1 MGFSWGRFD
10 TRTIVLIPIAIAI
23 NIVLGQTV
31 GSVLKIPIYLD
42 SIGTIL
48 VGVLAGPI
56 PGLVTG
62 LLTNLIWTYVLPPP
76 LQSPYAAPFAIVA
89 AEIGFLSGVFGQI
102 GSFRSRPNAGWG
114 QIGLAAL
121 LVVVVLGGI
130 GFYGFLPF
138 YAGEDFTFFGDTSTA
153 SPFFL
158 AIGYLIAIGIASIIG
173 LLILLFVRRD
183 VGVAYVAIAGLI
195 VGIISAII
203 SAPISAVVF
212 GGVTGSG
219 SDLLVA
225 AFQQAGSDLQTA
237 VLQQGLLQDPID
249 KTMEFLIAFVILQT
263 LSRRF
268 VARFPRGRRR
278 SASRRRHR
286 SGLVRPVV
294 RATDLDPDDAARI
307 TRLVPATPSSYHRLN
322 PLTKAVIATVGS
334 IGAFVL
340 GGYVGP
346 IAIIALML
354 LLAGGR
360 ASSAWRVCRCCSR
373 CRSPSRSCS

>member
-1 MGFSWGRFD
+1 MSWGRFD

-62 LLTNLIWTYVLPPP
+62 LLANLIWTYVLPPP
-76 LQSPYAAPFAIVA
+76 LQSPYAAPFAVVA
-89 AEIGFLSGVFGQI
+89 AEIGFLSGLFGQF
-102 GSFRSRPNAGWG
+102 GFFRSRPNADWG
-114 QIGLAAL
+114 RIAVAAI

-130 GFYGFLPF
+130 GYYGFLPF
-138 YAGEDFTFFGDTSTA
+138 YAGADFTFFGDTSSA
-153 SPFFL
+153 SPFFVAL
-158 AIGYLIAIGIASIIG
+158 GYAIAIGIIAAMIG
-173 LLILLFVRRD
+173 LIVLLFVRRD

-195 VGIISAII
+195 VGIVSAII
-203 SAPISAVVF
+203 SAPISAVLF

-225 AFQQAGSDLQTA
+225 AFQQAGSDLGTA

-249 KTMEFLIAFVILQT
+249 KTIEFLVAFVILQT

-268 VARFPRGRRR
+268 VARFPQGET
-278 SASRRRHR
+278 AI
-286 SGLVRPVV
+286 GLEE
-294 RATDLDPDDAARI
+294 AA
-307 TRLVPATPSSYHRLN
+307 
-322 PLTKAVIATVGS
+322 
-334 IGAFVL
+334 
-340 GGYVGP
+340 
-346 IAIIALML
+346 
-354 LLAGGR
+354 
-360 ASSAWRVCRCCSR
+360 
-373 CRSPSRSCS
+373 